1 MITSWE
7 NECKVSADSNLFEIC
22 RTAAAFMKLIMT
34 AHTSWH
40 SSEAASGGHWCKP
53 RTDPNSFGFA
63 KAQPNDGRSHQQKQG
78 EERCQPFPL
87 LTLKKAPK

>member
-7 NECKVSADSNLFEIC
+7 
-22 RTAAAFMKLIMT
+22 LIMA

-40 SSEAASGGHWCKP
+40 SIKAASGEK
-53 RTDPNSFGFA
+53 
-63 KAQPNDGRSHQQKQG
+63 QKQG

-87 LTLKKAPK
+87 LTDERTTASQRLVCNLVEQYLIAIRFIFLPLYPN